1 MKRFYMPLAL
11 TSQTNYIP
19 RILGLSASPVIN
31 AKAGGLQY
39 VHLTVDE

>member
-11 TSQTNYIP
+11 AGQKNSIP

-39 VHLTVDE
+39 VYLTVDK